1 MLPKIKLWNILE
13 FDMKKTVLKNYAK
26 LIATM
31 GINVR
36 KGQDVIIVAELDQP
50 EFVYMVVEECY
61 KAGAGK
67 VTVDFDYQPLTKLAV
82 KYETKES
89 LSKVE
94 KWQKAKLQH
103 QVDTLPARIYL
114 ISEDPDGLDGID
126 QEKYGAAMA
135 SKRRVIKPFRDKMDN
150 KYQWCIAAVPGAK
163 WAKKLFPGERV
174 GVAMEKLWEAILVAS
189 RAMEDPIAAWKQHNI
204 DLAKRCDYLNSLDI
218 EKLRYKS
225 STGTD
230 FTVGL
235 MPESKFA
242 GGGEYTLGGDYYN
255 PNIPSEEVFTSPHKD
270 TAEGIVY
277 SSKPLSYNGQL
288 IENFSIRFEKGK
300 AVEVKAEKN
309 EELLKKLISMDKGA
323 AYPGECALIAYDS
336 PINNLGLTFMNT
348 LFDENASCHLAL
360 GRGFTECIKDYD
372 KYTMEQ
378 CYEMGLNDSI
388 MHEDFMIGSEDLSIV
403 AYTRDGKK
411 VQIFK
416 DGNWAF

>member
-1 MLPKIKLWNILE
+1 
-13 FDMKKTVLKNYAK
+13 MKKTVLKNYAK

-36 KGQDVIIVAELDQP
+36 DDQDVIITAELDQP
-50 EFVYMVVEECY
+50 EFVYMVAEECY
-61 KAGAGK
+61 KAGARK
-67 VTVDFDYQPLTKLAV
+67 VTVDFDYQPLTRLAV
-82 KYETKES
+82 KYEEKKT
-89 LSKVE
+89 LAKVE

-114 ISEDPDGLDGID
+114 VSDDPDGLNGIN
-126 QEKYGAAMA
+126 QEKYGEALGA
-135 SKRRVIKPFRDKMDN
+135 KKRVIKPYRDKMDN

-163 WAKKLFPGERV
+163 WAKKLFPNDRTS
-174 GVAMEKLWEAILVAS
+174 VATEKLWTAILTAS
-189 RAMEDPIAAWKQHNI
+189 RAMEDPIAAWKQHNA
-204 DLAKRCDYLNSLDI
+204 DLAKRCDYLNGLGI
-218 EKLRYKS
+218 ERLEYKAAN
-225 STGTD
+225 GTD

-255 PNIPSEEVFTSPHKD
+255 PNIPSEEVFTSPDKH
-270 TAEGIVY
+270 TAQGIVY
-277 SSKPLSYNGQL
+277 SSKPLSYNGEL

-309 EELLKKLISMDKGA
+309 EELLKKLINMDEGA
-323 AYPGECALIAYDS
+323 AYLGECALIAYDS
-336 PINNLGLTFMNT
+336 PINNLGITFFNT

-388 MHEDFMIGSEDLSIV
+388 IHEDFMIGSEDLSIV

-411 VQIFK
+411 VRIFEN
-416 DGNWAF
+416 GNWAF